1 MTAPSKRLRAR
12 REARHRAKR
21 RSLISTVPVLITRT
35 GTVHYGVIDF
45 TLCGVW
51 IGPAEFGDFRVT
63 CGNCRRAAGEE

>member
-1 MTAPSKRLRAR
+1 MASTKRLRAR

-21 RSLISTVPVLITRT
+21 RTYTPTPVLISRT
-35 GTVHYGVIDF
+35 GTVHYGAVDF